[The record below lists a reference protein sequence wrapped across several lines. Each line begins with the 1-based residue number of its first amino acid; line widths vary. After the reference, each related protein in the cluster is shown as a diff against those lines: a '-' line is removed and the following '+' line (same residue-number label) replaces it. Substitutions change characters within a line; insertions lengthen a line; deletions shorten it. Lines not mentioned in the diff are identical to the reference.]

1 MEAIQEDEEVT
12 AAAIVDMNNKVTDIS
27 TRLDNIVPGP
37 AIWVGTQSEYNALTA
52 INQSTIYIIKAD
64 EL

>member
-1 MEAIQEDEEVT
+1 
-12 AAAIVDMNNKVTDIS
+12 MNSKVTDIS